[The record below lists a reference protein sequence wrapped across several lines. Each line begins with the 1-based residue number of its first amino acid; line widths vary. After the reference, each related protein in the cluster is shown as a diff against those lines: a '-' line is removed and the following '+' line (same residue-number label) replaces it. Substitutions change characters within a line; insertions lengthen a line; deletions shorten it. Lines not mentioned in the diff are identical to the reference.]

1 MKVLDPQS
9 ALLTNSEVHR
19 FLASNPPRQAVK
31 KVGSYQP
38 VNLKNYQRVR
48 DDLQH
53 YVTTTV
59 PYIETFPPPETFVK
73 AVVPKLRSFGVT
85 KTEALVLMNLGVGL
99 PRKQPA
105 PKESETNGDSDEPNE
120 DGAEDAQDEP
130 DDRQLLSLVIEEVD
144 DRFSGEQGEDK
155 IQKIIETMRTEFD
168 KATATTDGTNG
179 THPS

>member
-9 ALLTNSEVHR
+9 AILTNSEVHR
-19 FLASNPPRQAVK
+19 FLASNPPRETAK

-73 AVVPKLRSFGVT
+73 AVVPKLRSLGVT
-85 KTEALVLMNLGVGL
+85 KTEALVLINLGVGL
-99 PRKQPA
+99 PRNQPTE
-105 PKESETNGDSDEPNE
+105 KEAEINGDAEEPNE
-120 DGAEDAQDEP
+120 EGAEDAQEEP

-155 IQKIIETMRTEFD
+155 IQKVIETMRSEFD
-168 KATATTDGTNG
+168 KAKATTNGTNG
-179 THPS
+179 SKAS